1 MSFDRQVD
9 QLCPHLVVD
18 EFLLV
23 QTDGQTIIPIRPISS
38 AASVVVRL
46 NGELTIPSAGIHIPA
61 ESSGIK
67 EGPFTITAGV
77 NNLLKVRV
85 NGGPLQTAVLPTS
98 SREPVSQIA
107 DRLTAILPGVR
118 FSAERNFLKFRSEL
132 SGRDA
137 TVFIDPSSTF
147 TSTVGFKANRVF
159 RGQEVAPGWTLVN
172 DHNTERDRPVRL
184 IIFDSPLRGFNDY
197 AEVNYTTVRQECRR
211 CGGVGVE
218 NDWRYGSNGSVAE
231 IRQEGLLIQELQKVI
246 YTVRGSNPFHPWYG
260 ASIVE
265 QIGQKLST
273 RGIVQNA
280 ITSDIY
286 ATFGRWQS
294 IKRQQEEAV
303 GQFIE
308 DGEFPFRLISVSLDQ
323 SQKDPTV
330 VFVNIE
336 VQSRSNQA
344 LSLSR
349 GIRLPQPED
358 LLGSTQLESVVRQQ
372 TLRDFTM
379 VG

>member
-1 MSFDRQVD
+1 MSFDRQID
-9 QLCPHLVVD
+9 QLCPHLVAE

-23 QTDGQTIIPIRPISS
+23 QTDGQTVIPIRPISS
-38 AASVVVRL
+38 ANSVVVRL
-46 NGELTIPSAGIHIPA
+46 NGELTIPSSGIHIPA
-61 ESSGIK
+61 QSGGTK

-77 NNLLKVRV
+77 NNLLHVRI

-98 SREPVSQIA
+98 VRMPVSRVA
-107 DRLTAILPGVR
+107 DQLTALLPGVR
-118 FSAERNFLKFRSEL
+118 FFADRNFLRLRSEL

-137 TVFIDPSSTF
+137 TVFIDPSSTL
-147 TSTVGFKANRVF
+147 TSTIGVKANRVF

-172 DHNTERDRPVRL
+172 DPNTELDRPVRQ

-197 AEVNYTTVRQECRR
+197 AEINYTTVRQECRR

-218 NDWRYGSNGSVAE
+218 NDWRYGTNGSVAE
-231 IRQEGLLIQELQKVI
+231 VRQEALLIQELQKVF

-260 ASIVE
+260 ATIVE
-265 QIGQKLST
+265 QIGQKLSA

-286 ATFGRWQS
+286 TTFGRWQS

-303 GQFIE
+303 GQFVE
-308 DGEFPFRLISVSLDQ
+308 DGEFPFRLVSVTLDQ
-323 SQKDPTV
+323 SQQDPTV
-330 VFVNIE
+330 IFVNLE
-336 VQSRSNQA
+336 VQSRSLQA
-344 LSLSR
+344 LQLTR

-358 LLGSTQLESVVRQQ
+358 LLGSTQLEGVFRQ
-372 TLRDFTM
+372 TLRDFTL
-379 VG
+379 VS